1 MSMEAM
7 IDGAGRWG
15 SGFPSL
21 DVRLRLYMERQVGL
35 HQSWR
40 GLGCLGVW
48 AGGGFWTLNM
58 V

>member
-1 MSMEAM
+1 M
-7 IDGAGRWG
+7 GQAGGDLVSQVWMRV
-15 SGFPSL
+15 S
-21 DVRLRLYMERQVGL
+21 DYMERQVGL